1 MLIVR
6 WTRPAANDLKRI
18 NKRIA
23 AHNAVSA
30 DKLLHSMLAKAD
42 ELALYPAMG
51 RQGRVPGT
59 RELVVHQQYYMVYR
73 TTGATVQILAVN
85 HTSQKWP

>member
-6 WTRPAANDLKRI
+6 WTRPAENDLKRI

-23 AHNAVSA
+23 AHSAVNA
-30 DKLLHSMLAKAD
+30 DQLLHSIMAKAD
-42 ELALYPAMG
+42 ERALYSRMG

-59 RELVVHQQYYMVYR
+59 RELLVHPHYLPVYR
-73 TTGATVQILAVN
+73 TIGTDVKILALK
-85 HTSQKWP
+85 HTSQQSP

>member
-6 WTRPAANDLKRI
+6 WTQLAANDLKRI

-23 AHNAVSA
+23 VHNAASA
-30 DKLLHSMLAKAD
+30 DKLSLSMLAKAS
-42 ELALYPAMG
+42 ELALYPGMG

-59 RELVVHQQYYMVYR
+59 REFVVHRHYYIVYR
-73 TTGATVQILAVN
+73 ITGATVRILAVN
-85 HTSQKWP
+85 HTSRQWP